1 MRFFPSETGQERR
14 QQWPAVDIVR
24 TIDGWLLRFELAG
37 VRLEDVNLQLG
48 RRDIVLSGVRR
59 DHMLEQGCSFY
70 SMEIT
75 YSRFERTVQLPT
87 DLSGA
92 RFNLEY
98 RDGILLVRITEAA

>member
-14 QQWPAVDIVR
+14 QQWPPVDVVR
-24 TIDGWLLRFELAG
+24 TSDGWLLRFELAG

-48 RRDIVLSGVRR
+48 RREIVLRGVRR

-75 YSRFERTVQLPT
+75 WSRFERTVQLPT
-87 DLSGA
+87 DVSGA
-92 RFNLEY
+92 AFNLEY
-98 RDGILLVRITEAA
+98 RDGILLVRITEH